1 MVRLASV
8 FEESFILETRRDK
21 KVGTDDKT
29 EKQNLFHRFFIE
41 LILEHVTVNE
51 TGALDIPP
59 DKGNMVQYLV
69 YILRFYKQPVY
80 KQTVL
85 AY

>member
-8 FEESFILETRRDK
+8 FEELFILETRRDK
-21 KVGTDDKT
+21 KAGTDDKT

-59 DKGNMVQYLV
+59 NKGNRVQYLV
-69 YILRFYKQPVY
+69 YTLRFYKQPVY
-80 KQTVL
+80 EQTVL
-85 AY
+85 SC